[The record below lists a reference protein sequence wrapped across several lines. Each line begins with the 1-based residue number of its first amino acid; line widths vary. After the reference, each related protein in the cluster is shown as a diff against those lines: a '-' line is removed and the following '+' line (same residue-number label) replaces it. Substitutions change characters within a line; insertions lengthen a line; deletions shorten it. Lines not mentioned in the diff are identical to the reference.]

1 MNAYSLRDVTYSY
14 GGPPV
19 LTVSSASIPAG
30 EITAFV
36 GPNGAGK
43 TTLLNLL
50 AFLSIPAGGEIHFFG
65 QPVTRPLM
73 SSLRR
78 RVSLLLQTP
87 YLFQTTVLGNIEWG
101 LKIRG
106 LDARERR
113 RRVGYAVERMGLSG
127 YEQRHA
133 RSLSGGE
140 AQRLALA
147 RILAL
152 EPEVLL
158 LDEPMTHLDDES
170 RVRIEETLREWV
182 ADRAATVLFT
192 THDVSRA
199 YRLGASIRRLEE
211 GRLREG
217 DTDNVFRG
225 RPVPGEPGVFDTG
238 KVRLIV
244 QPLPESARCVRIS
257 PREVVL
263 SSELFTSSA
272 RNNLSGTVVR
282 TEMINGKEVRVTLD
296 CGEPVVAVITK
307 HSLRKLGFTAGMPA
321 IASFKASAIL
331 VC

>member
-1 MNAYSLRDVTYSY
+1 M
-14 GGPPV
+14 
-19 LTVSSASIPAG
+19 
-30 EITAFV
+30 
-36 GPNGAGK
+36 GA
-43 TTLLNLL
+43 
-50 AFLSIPAGGEIHFFG
+50 
-65 QPVTRPLM
+65 Q
-73 SSLRR
+73 RR

-101 LKIRG
+101 LKVRG
-106 LDARERR
+106 LEARERR

-133 RSLSGGE
+133 RTLSGGE

-158 LDEPMTHLDDES
+158 LDEPMSHLDDES
-170 RVRIEETLREWV
+170 RARIEETLREWV
-182 ADRAATVLFT
+182 ADRDATVLLS

-199 YRLGASIRRLEE
+199 YRLGASIRRLEN
-211 GRLREG
+211 GALREA
-217 DTDNVFRG
+217 DADNVFRG

-244 QPLPESARCVRIS
+244 QPLPGSARCVRIS

-263 SSELFTSSA
+263 SREAFTSSA
-272 RNNLSGTVVR
+272 RNNLPGTVVR
-282 TEMINGKEVRVTLD
+282 TEMIDEIEVLVTLD
-296 CGEPVVAVITK
+296 CGEPIVAVITK
-307 HSLRKLGFTAGMPA
+307 HSLRKLGFAAGTPA
-321 IASFKASAIL
+321 IASFKASAII